1 MKKQIFAAMALS
13 LAATGSIADNTSRDC
28 MLEGTV
34 QKPQGGGD
42 TGEEVNVKF
51 HSVSKYDQDS
61 NCRVR
66 RGEKMEFKLPAD
78 PRLKDAPPGSS
89 VKYRYQTDGEGT
101 TKTELI
107 SIGT

>member
-1 MKKQIFAAMALS
+1 MKKRIFATLALS
-13 LAATGSIADNTSRDC
+13 LLAIGANADTTSRDC

-34 QKPQGGGD
+34 QKQKGASDVDQG
-42 TGEEVNVKF
+42 VNVKF

-89 VKYRYQTDGEGT
+89 VKYRYQTDSDGT
-101 TKTELI
+101 AKTELI

>member
-1 MKKQIFAAMALS
+1 MKKQIFAALALS
-13 LAATGSIADNTSRDC
+13 LAATGSVADPAPRDC

-34 QKPQGGGD
+34 QKQQGTSDADQG
-42 TGEEVNVKF
+42 VNVKF

-89 VKYRYQTDGEGT
+89 VKYRYQTDSDGT
-101 TKTELI
+101 AKTELI

>member
-1 MKKQIFAAMALS
+1 MKKQVFAAMVLS
-13 LAATGSIADNTSRDC
+13 LAATASIADNTSRDC

-34 QKPQGGGD
+34 QKQQGAGD
-42 TGEEVNVKF
+42 TGQEVNVKF

-89 VKYRYQTDGEGT
+89 VKYRYQTDSEGT
-101 TKTELI
+101 AKTELI